1 MKKPAAS
8 TEGTT
13 PTVRLGFSTLG
24 GDAAFPMFE
33 QPAAS
38 ASAADVTSSS
48 NPRQRLAFIRSPFS
62 TGEEERLAEGAR
74 CPVDA
79 GPRHLNGR
87 RSAPRHGPSAA

>member
-1 MKKPAAS
+1 MKNPAES
-8 TEGTT
+8 TAGTT
-13 PTVRLGFSTLG
+13 PTVRLGFSTAG

-38 ASAADVTSSS
+38 TSTADVTSSS

-74 CPVDA
+74 CPADA
-79 GPRHLNGR
+79 GQRHLSGR
-87 RSAPRHGPSAA
+87 RSPPRHGPSAA